1 MILRPDHG
9 SFSAESRQGN
19 DFIRII
25 VGVFIFFFSREVEEK
40 KTKKDETLLKMA
52 GCNNSTTPE
61 EESDPRRKILRMVV
75 CSLCYDA
82 GFSAVQNTAAETLT
96 EMLQS
101 ILGEIGRSAQAYCE
115 LAGRTIPML
124 SDVSIALIEMGTN
137 IEQVPVYAKKPN
149 KNVFIPPIPKR
160 VPPVPGILETG
171 ERKQHPSYI
180 PDHYPS
186 FPGPHSYIRTPTHR
200 DPINDYQLVR
210 EKAATQKRDTE
221 RALTRFIAKTGKT
234 QKLFNDDNGIFPLI
248 AVKPITMAYLNAL
261 LPKDQDLDAQ
271 LPVENQWANIMQKYS
286 EEHVSPEG
294 ATTAAAAATSGN
306 ASATTAAAGTSN
318 LPGGPLIGDPAYGMD
333 KYDFTQV
340 SVDSTG
346 DSEVIDNPYL
356 RAVKPPRKKKR

>member
-1 MILRPDHG
+1 M
-9 SFSAESRQGN
+9 
-19 DFIRII
+19 
-25 VGVFIFFFSREVEEK
+25 
-40 KTKKDETLLKMA
+40 MA
-52 GCNNSTTPE
+52 GSNLTE

-82 GFSAVQNTAAETLT
+82 GFSTVQNAVVETLT

-101 ILGEIGRSAQAYCE
+101 TLGEIGRSAQAYCE
-115 LAGRTIPML
+115 LAGRTTPML
-124 SDVSIALIEMGTN
+124 SDIAVALIEMGVN
-137 IEQVPVYAKKPN
+137 IEQIPVYAKKPN
-149 KNVFIPPIPKR
+149 KNVFIPPTHKH

-180 PDHYPS
+180 PDHYPP

-210 EKAATQKRDTE
+210 EKAATQKRDIE

-234 QKLFNDDNGIFPLI
+234 QKLFNDDSGAFPLI

-271 LPVENQWANIMQKYS
+271 LPVENHWASIMQKYNK
-286 EEHVSPEG
+286 EHVPPEG
-294 ATTAAAAATSGN
+294 ASAVSGNSNNTTATTATTTTTTTSDGTTTSTTTTAATTTTTSVTT
-306 ASATTAAAGTSN
+306 SATNVTAMTST
-318 LPGGPLIGDPAYGMD
+318 PPTGDAVSFMD
-333 KYDFTQV
+333 KYDFYQMF
-340 SVDSTG
+340 VDSSG
-346 DSEVIDNPYL
+346 DSEAIDNPYL